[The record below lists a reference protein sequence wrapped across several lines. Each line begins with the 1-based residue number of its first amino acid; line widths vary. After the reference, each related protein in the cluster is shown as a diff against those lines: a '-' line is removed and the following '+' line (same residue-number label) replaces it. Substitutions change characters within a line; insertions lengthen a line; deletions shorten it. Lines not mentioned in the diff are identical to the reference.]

1 MYLLR
6 HGESEFNVHFSKTR
20 IDPGIEDP
28 AITDAG
34 RAQAE
39 AAAEHLA
46 ARGIRRVVASPYR
59 RALQTAAIVADR
71 IGLGIEIE
79 PLVRER
85 CWFVCDVGTPASRL
99 RSDWPSISFGDLP
112 ERWWPE
118 IGENED
124 ELGVRC
130 TAFRDKLATAESWDD
145 TVFVT
150 HWAFIRG
157 LTGLTVPNG
166 TVLALDRSLAGTSDP
181 RQSPA
186 AQAPAVQ
193 GPAVQGPAAL
203 PLAATIVHTSQS

>member
-28 AITDAG
+28 ALTDAG
-34 RAQAE
+34 HAQAA
-39 AAAEHLA
+39 AAAEHLVD
-46 ARGIRRVVASPYR
+46 RGIRRIVASPYR
-59 RALQTAAIVADR
+59 RALQTAAIVAER
-71 IGLGIEIE
+71 MGLGIEIE

-85 CWFVCDVGTPASRL
+85 CWFVCDIGTPASRL
-99 RSDWPSISFGDLP
+99 KADWPAISFDGLP

-118 IGENED
+118 IGENEE

-130 TAFRDKLATAESWDD
+130 LAFRDKLAIAESWHD

-157 LTGLTVPNG
+157 LTGLTVPNC
-166 TVLALDRSLAGTSDP
+166 TLLALDRSHVVGP
-181 RQSPA
+181 GPEESP
-186 AQAPAVQ
+186 
-193 GPAVQGPAAL
+193 GDL
-203 PLAATIVHTSQS
+203 PLGATIVHTSQS

>member
-28 AITDAG
+28 ALTDTG
-34 RAQAE
+34 RVQAAE
-39 AAAEHLA
+39 AARHLA
-46 ARGIRRVVASPYR
+46 DLGIRRVVASPYR
-59 RALQTAAIVADR
+59 RALQTASIVADR
-71 IGLGIEIE
+71 LGLGIEIE

-99 RSDWPSISFGDLP
+99 RADWPAISFGDLP

-118 IGENED
+118 GNETEE

-130 TAFRDKLATAESWDD
+130 VAFRDKIAGAPNWHD
-145 TVFVT
+145 TVFVS

-166 TVLALDRSLAGTSDP
+166 AVLSLDRAGAVDP
-181 RQSPA
+181 RMELSQAEPSPA
-186 AQAPAVQ
+186 D
-193 GPAVQGPAAL
+193 L
-203 PLAATIVHTSQS
+203 PLGATIVHTSQS

>member
-6 HGESEFNVHFSKTR
+6 HGESEFNVHFSRTR

-28 AITDAG
+28 AITDQS
-34 RAQAE
+34 RAQAA

-46 ARGIRRVVASPYR
+46 DRPIRRVVASPYR
-59 RALQTAAIVADR
+59 RALQTAEIVAGR
-71 IGLGIEIE
+71 LGLDIEVE

-85 CWFVCDVGTPASRL
+85 CWFVCDVGTPTSRL
-99 RSDWPSISFGDLP
+99 RTDWPGISFGDLP

-118 IGENED
+118 GGENEAQLD
-124 ELGVRC
+124 TRC
-130 TAFRDKLATAESWDD
+130 GAFREKLSAAAAWDD

-166 TVLALDRSLAGTSDP
+166 TVLALDRSLS
-181 RQSPA
+181 
-186 AQAPAVQ
+186 
-193 GPAVQGPAAL
+193 
-203 PLAATIVHTSQS
+203 ATIVHTP